1 MDLQSMTKQALI
13 AEVEALQRRLAEVEA
28 GSYGQS
34 SSGTRKKRV
43 AEVEAAGAQTP
54 SDARTIEI
62 GRKQALKLKEYE
74 RLIEAS
80 PNMVGLMDAAYRYR
94 LANGAYMRHR
104 NAEGD
109 IIGRSAWEVLGL
121 ETFEKDV
128 KDKLE
133 RCFQGEAVEYET
145 NYTDDKGGQGTL
157 LISLSPL
164 AGPAGIDRV
173 ACISRDITEQKR
185 LDETLRK
192 SERRYRGL
200 FDTLPDGFFAA
211 GEDRRIAEANGAFAA
226 MVGHSRD
233 ELAGMSYEELTPEKW
248 RAPER
253 NIVEHQVAV
262 RGYSDVYE
270 KEYVRKD
277 GTVFPAE
284 VRVHLDRGEAPYPR
298 MWAFVRD
305 ISARKR
311 AEEALKRKERE
322 LEENARNLA
331 EVNTALKVL
340 LKHTDEEK
348 ESLERSVA
356 SNIKEL
362 VFPYLEKLKGRSLTD
377 YQMTCLSII
386 ESNLNEVVSPFLQ
399 RMTREYAR
407 FTPMEL
413 QMASLIR
420 GGRTN
425 KEIAEV
431 LNVGVGTVHWH
442 RNNIRAKLGL
452 NNKDVNLRTYL
463 LSLRE

>member
-13 AEVEALQRRLAEVEA
+13 AEVEALRRRLAEIEAGSCEQRASDARRKRLAEVEA
-28 GSYGQS
+28 AGVQS
-34 SSGTRKKRV
+34 
-43 AEVEAAGAQTP
+43 P
-54 SDARTIEI
+54 SDAQPTEI
-62 GRKQALKLKEYE
+62 GQKQALKLKEYD

-80 PNMVGLMDAAYRYR
+80 PNMVCLVDAEYRYR
-94 LANGAYMRHR
+94 LANGAYIKHR
-104 NAEGD
+104 KAGRD
-109 IIGRSAWEVLGL
+109 ITGRSVPEILGKAFD
-121 ETFEKDV
+121 EGIREKF
-128 KDKLE
+128 E
-133 RCFQGEAVEYET
+133 RCFQGEVVEYET
-145 NYTDDKGGQGTL
+145 NYTNDKGDQGTL
-157 LISLSPL
+157 LICLSPL
-164 AGPAGIDRV
+164 AGPSGIDRV

-185 LDETLRK
+185 LDKTLRK

-211 GEDRRIAEANGAFAA
+211 GEDRRIVEANGAFAA

-233 ELAGMSYEELTPEKW
+233 ELAGMSYEDLTPETW

-253 NIVEHQVAV
+253 DIVEHQVAV

-270 KEYVRKD
+270 KEYTRKD
-277 GTVFPAE
+277 GTIFPAE
-284 VRVHLDRGEAPYPR
+284 VRVHLDRGAAPRPR

-348 ESLERSVA
+348 ESLKRSVA
-356 SNIKEL
+356 SNVKEL
-362 VFPYLEKLKGRSLTD
+362 VFPYLEKLKGRNLTD
-377 YQMTCLSII
+377 YQTTCLSII

-420 GGRTN
+420 NGRTN

-431 LNVGVGTVHWH
+431 LNVGVGTIHWH